1 VRNGYLGFK
10 ELSDTLNSQAKEVFY
25 KDRHPP
31 EEEIVMNERIDHLIF
46 EQIVWMMSGAES
58 ADKK

>member
-1 VRNGYLGFK
+1 LGKILVRNGYLGFK

-31 EEEIVMNERIDHLIF
+31 EEEIVMNE
-46 EQIVWMMSGAES
+46 
-58 ADKK
+58 